1 MVSDLVTV
9 IDDLRAEG
17 DELYRFLSAL
27 KESDWTRVTSFKNWT
42 INDVVQHLYFGDFM
56 GVTSHKS
63 GAAFL
68 AFMKEVQGSGLPLV
82 EFTRSWLSGTHGSE
96 MLAFWYRHF
105 GEMCDRFAASDPT
118 LRLTWAGPD
127 MGLKMFATA
136 RLMETWAHAWEIYD
150 VLGVTR
156 KHSDRIRHVATIG
169 VKTYGWTFAN
179 RKLELPG
186 PPPYV
191 KLSAPSGATWE
202 WNVPQ
207 GDNVVIGTAVEF
219 CQVVTQVR
227 NITDTQLQVKGD
239 AATAWMAIAQCFA
252 GPPEEPPAPGSRA

>member
-1 MVSDLVTV
+1 MSDLVTV

-17 DELYRFLSAL
+17 EELYRLL
-27 KESDWTRVTSFKNWT
+27 CTLEESDWTRVTSFKNWT

-56 GVTSHKS
+56 GVTSHKN
-63 GAAFL
+63 GAEFL

-82 EFTRSWLSGTHGSE
+82 DFTRGWLDGKQGKG
-96 MLAFWYRHF
+96 MLELWHRHF
-105 GEMCDRFAASDPT
+105 GEMCDRFAASDPS

-127 MGLKMFATA
+127 MGLMMFATA

-150 VLGVTR
+150 LLGIIR
-156 KHSDRIRHVATIG
+156 KHSDRIRHIATIG

-179 RKLELPG
+179 RKLEVPD

-191 KLSAPSGATWE
+191 KLTAPSGATWE
-202 WNVPQ
+202 WHVPQ
-207 GDNVVIGTAVEF
+207 GDNAVTGSAVEF

-227 NITDTQLQVKGD
+227 NIADTGLQVQGEPAK
-239 AATAWMAIAQCFA
+239 AWMHIAQCFA
-252 GPPEEPPAPGSRA
+252 GPPEQPPAPGTRV